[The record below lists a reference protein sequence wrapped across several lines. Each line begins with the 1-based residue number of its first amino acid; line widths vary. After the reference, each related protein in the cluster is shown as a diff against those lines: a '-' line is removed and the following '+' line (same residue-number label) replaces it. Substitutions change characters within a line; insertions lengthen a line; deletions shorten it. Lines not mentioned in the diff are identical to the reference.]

1 MLNDFFQFLEYT
13 RARSIQQS
21 CLPVY
26 NNLRNQ
32 NQHQIPSLLNLEVDN
47 QYKSSTPK
55 RGRPLNDSNGSIS
68 TIPKQQKT
76 SQHNPIPTEVMT
88 TTDQQIRK
96 PLPFVQL
103 KRAVSSNLPCF
114 FIEFEQSITSHQLPS
129 AFEARNI
136 VEKHFK
142 DLNVSVQ
149 QFSLVGWSGKRL
161 KLGVNNKK
169 DYMTLVTTEKWPTTV
184 KNIPVKIIKP
194 NYVPD
199 CFALVV
205 RYVPRDLEIEI
216 VKEEINRIIT
226 SADNIKQ
233 IHYAY
238 VRRTND
244 YRFTVTDLTEYNSA
258 LELGRISICNHWL
271 SITPFLSGNR
281 MTYCTKCWRIG
292 HVRDQCK
299 TNIQRCRVCLEEI
312 TKKEEHQCTNI
323 PKCAQCDGEHHSL
336 HSQCHIIQTYRAN
349 LKEDVTKAVESGKLQ
364 RITYPKQ
371 PTFSVNYQVFPPMN
385 EHNKPQQQQQFA
397 WNHTRTET
405 LNNETSN
412 VTQVLAVINENLV
425 VMRESNM
432 RVEEKLD
439 KIDVKVNQAALDAE
453 LHQTTLDKLID
464 YIQSLIEHVLWPVTS
479 QVKPDLLQSAKGL
492 QSILTKLGYLKL
504 SLCDDYKIRRKRAE
518 SPPPTHEKSN
528 TSKERKK
535 ERKNGGS
542 SVTNQS

>member
-21 CLPVY
+21 CLPVF
-26 NNLRNQ
+26 NNLRNQNQ
-32 NQHQIPSLLNLEVDN
+32 NQHQIPSILNLEVDN

-55 RGRPLNDSNGSIS
+55 RVRPLNDSNGSIS

-76 SQHNPIPTEVMT
+76 SQHNPIQTEGTT
-88 TTDQQIRK
+88 TTDQRIRE

-114 FIEFEQSITSHQLPS
+114 FIEFEQPTTSHQLPS
-129 AFEARNI
+129 AFEARSI

-142 DLNVSVQ
+142 ELNVNIQ

-184 KNIPVKIIKP
+184 KSIPVKIIKP

-205 RYVPRDLEIEI
+205 RYVPRDLEIET
-216 VKEEINRIIT
+216 VKEEINRTIT

-244 YRFTVTDLTEYNSA
+244 FRFTVTDLTEYNSA

-312 TKKEEHQCTNI
+312 TRKEEHQCTNI

-336 HSQCHIIQTYRAN
+336 HSQCHIIQKYRAD
-349 LKEDVTKAVESGKLQ
+349 LKEDVIKAVESGKLQ
-364 RITYPKQ
+364 RINYPKQ
-371 PTFSVNYQVFPPMN
+371 PTFSVNNQEFPPMN
-385 EHNKPQQQQQFA
+385 EHNKSQQQPA

-405 LNNETSN
+405 RNNDTSN

-425 VMRESNM
+425 AMRESNM
-432 RVEEKLD
+432 RVEEKLE
-439 KIDVKVNQAALDAE
+439 KIDVKVNQTALDAE

-464 YIQSLIEHVLWPVTS
+464 NIQSLIEHILWPVTG
-479 QVKPDLLQSAKGL
+479 QVKPDLLQSSNGL
-492 QSILTKLGYLKL
+492 QSILTKLGQLKA
-504 SLCDDYKIRRKRAE
+504 SLRDDYKIRRKRAE

-528 TSKERKK
+528 TLKERKK
-535 ERKNGGS
+535 QINSGAS
-542 SVTNQS
+542 SITNQS